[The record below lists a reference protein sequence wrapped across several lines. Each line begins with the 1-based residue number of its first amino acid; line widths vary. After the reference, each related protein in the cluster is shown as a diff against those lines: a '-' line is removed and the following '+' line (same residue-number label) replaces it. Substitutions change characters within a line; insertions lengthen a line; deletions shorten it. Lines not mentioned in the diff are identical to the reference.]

1 MNYLI
6 FKTVSQRIRL
16 TSELQI
22 KFQEREII
30 CLNSGLP
37 LKVFLTLAIVSILE
51 INQIVRP

>member
-6 FKTVSQRIRL
+6 FKTVSQRISL

-30 CLNSGLP
+30 CFNSGLP
-37 LKVFLTLAIVSILE
+37 LKVFLTLAILSILE